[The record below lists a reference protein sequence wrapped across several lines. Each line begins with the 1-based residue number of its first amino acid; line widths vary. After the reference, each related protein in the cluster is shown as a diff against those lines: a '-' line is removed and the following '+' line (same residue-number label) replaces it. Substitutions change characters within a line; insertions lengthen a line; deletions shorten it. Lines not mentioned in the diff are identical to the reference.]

1 MTYLTRLA
9 ITLLLA
15 GGMLHAIPAVA
26 HDYTQG
32 SVKID
37 HPWSR
42 PTPPGVPTGVGYL
55 AITNTGDSDITL
67 TGARTPQAAAVS
79 LHQSTM
85 SNGMMGMAPVAGGL
99 TIKSGETVELK
110 PHSYHLML
118 ESLSE
123 PLKPGERVPLT
134 LEFEGSADVDV
145 VLHVEPLDGADMDR
159 GMDHSAHQMG
169 GGEQ

>member
-67 TGARTPQAAAVS
+67 TGARTPRAAAVS
-79 LHQSTM
+79 LHRSTM
-85 SNGMMGMAPVAGGL
+85 SNGMMDMAPVAGGL

-123 PLKPGERVPLT
+123 SLKPGERVPLT
-134 LEFEGSADVDV
+134 LEFEGLADVDV
-145 VLHVEPLDGADMDR
+145 VLHVEPLDQADMDQ

-169 GGEQ
+169 AGGQ